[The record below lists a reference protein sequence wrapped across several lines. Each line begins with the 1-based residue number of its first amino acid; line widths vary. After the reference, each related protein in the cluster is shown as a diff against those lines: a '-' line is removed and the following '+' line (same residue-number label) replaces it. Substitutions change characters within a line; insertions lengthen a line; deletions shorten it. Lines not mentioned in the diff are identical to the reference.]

1 MYWLQPPPY
10 LRWAVAA
17 LLVIGAAW
25 WDLRGASTEAHP
37 FTARPIAAGTAIGAD
52 DVVWRRLPAGTFSVP
67 DLTAA
72 VAAMDLESGEPI
84 IPAVLTDAVTVP
96 AGWWA
101 LPIDVSPQ
109 ARPGDDV
116 LLVVVEPPL
125 TLAGVVI
132 EAQQGDAMSLDH
144 RPALV
149 AVPGEHAPLVAAAEA
164 AGLLVAAFRP

>member
-10 LRWAVAA
+10 LRWAGAV
-17 LLVIGAAW
+17 LLVVGAAW
-25 WDLRGASTEAHP
+25 WDLRGAATEPHP
-37 FTARPIAAGTAIGAD
+37 FTAREIRAGSAIGNE
-52 DVVWRRLPAGTFSVP
+52 DVVWKRLPSGSFVIP
-67 DLTAA
+67 DLGAA
-72 VAAMDLESGEPI
+72 VAEVDLAAGEPI
-84 IPAVLTDAVTVP
+84 SAAVLTGAVVVP
-96 AGWWA
+96 SGWWA

-116 LLVVVEPPL
+116 LLVIVEPPL

-132 EAQQGDAMSLDH
+132 EAQRGDAMSLDH

-164 AGLLVAAFRP
+164 AGLLVSAFRP